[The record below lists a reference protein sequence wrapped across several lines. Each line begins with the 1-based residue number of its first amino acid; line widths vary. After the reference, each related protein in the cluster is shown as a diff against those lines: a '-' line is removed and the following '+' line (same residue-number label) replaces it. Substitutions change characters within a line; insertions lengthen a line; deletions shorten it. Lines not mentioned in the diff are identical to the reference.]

1 MLENIYKDIRN
12 RLKTMV
18 PELQLIDLDTGQLE
32 LQADSYPILCPAVF
46 IDFQGVSQWEH
57 TTQQLYIGDVNIIF
71 RIVFD
76 IVEDM
81 SNLTPD
87 AISDEA
93 INKLALQAKIHKA
106 IAGFAGSNYNSLT
119 LLTGPASQRREDGYK
134 VYEYTYITNVR
145 NSIAMP
151 VLTKVND
158 VVPEVGTKKTAP

>member
-32 LQADSYPILCPAVF
+32 LQTDSYPILCPAVF
-46 IDFQGVSQWEH
+46 IDFQGSSAWIN
-57 TTQQLYIGDVNIIF
+57 TTQQLYIGDVNINI

-76 IVEDM
+76 IIEDM

-93 INKLALQAKIHKA
+93 ISKLQVQTKIHIA
-106 IAGFAGSNYNSLT
+106 LAGFAGSNYNSLT
-119 LLTGPASQRREDGYK
+119 LLSGPSSERREDGYK
-134 VYEYTYITNVR
+134 VYEYTYVTNVR
-145 NSIAMP
+145 NSVAMP
-151 VLTKVND
+151 VLTAIND
-158 VVPEVGTKKTAP
+158 VEPTVTKKTAP